1 MQRDPSLRDGMRAAL
16 PLILP
21 VLVFGISFGVV
32 AQPIIGG
39 LAASAMSATIIAGAS
54 QIAAVTVLDSGG
66 GAAAAVVAGLL
77 MNARFFP
84 MALAVAPALRGSRL
98 RQLVEVQA
106 AVDASFVLA
115 DQGDGTF
122 SRGMLVG
129 SWLPQ
134 TAAWVGGTVIGVLLG
149 EVIPDPQ
156 ELGLDVVLPAFFIT
170 LLVRDV
176 RASGTRRTFEVIG
189 LAIAIT
195 LALTPVAPA
204 GMPVVAAAA
213 AALLGLRR

>member
-21 VLVFGISFGVV
+21 VFVFGISFGVV
-32 AQPIIGG
+32 AQPIVGG
-39 LAASAMSATIIAGAS
+39 LAASVMSATVIAGAA
-54 QIAAVTVLDSGG
+54 QVAAVTVLDSGG
-66 GAAAAVVAGLL
+66 GVAAAVVAGLL

-84 MALAVAPALRGSRL
+84 MALALAPALRGSRL

-156 ELGLDVVLPAFFIT
+156 RFGLDVVLPAFFIT

-176 RASGTRRTFEVIG
+176 RTSGTRRTFAVMG

-204 GMPVVAAAA
+204 GMPVVVAAG

>member
-1 MQRDPSLRDGMRAAL
+1 MQRDPSLRDGLRAAL

-32 AQPIIGG
+32 AQPIVGG
-39 LAASAMSATIIAGAS
+39 LAASVMSATIIAGAS

-66 GAAAAVVAGLL
+66 GVAAAVVAGLL
-77 MNARFFP
+77 MNARFLP
-84 MALAVAPALRGSRL
+84 MTLAVAPALRGSRL
-98 RQLVEVQA
+98 RQVVEAQA
-106 AVDASFVLA
+106 TVDASFVLA
-115 DQGDGTF
+115 DQGGGTF

-156 ELGLDVVLPAFFIT
+156 QFGLDVVLPAFFIT
-170 LLVRDV
+170 LVVRDV
-176 RASGTRRTFEVIG
+176 RTSGTRRTFAVMG

-204 GMPVVAAAA
+204 GMPVVVAAG

>member
-1 MQRDPSLRDGMRAAL
+1 M
-16 PLILP
+16 
-21 VLVFGISFGVV
+21 
-32 AQPIIGG
+32 
-39 LAASAMSATIIAGAS
+39 T
-54 QIAAVTVLDSGG
+54 
-66 GAAAAVVAGLL
+66 
-77 MNARFFP
+77 
-84 MALAVAPALRGSRL
+84 LAVAPALRGSRL
-98 RQLVEVQA
+98 RQVVEAQA
-106 AVDASFVLA
+106 TVDASFVLA
-115 DQGDGTF
+115 DQGGGTF

-156 ELGLDVVLPAFFIT
+156 QFGLDVVLPAFFIT
-170 LLVRDV
+170 LVVRDV
-176 RASGTRRTFEVIG
+176 RTSGTRRTFAVMG

-204 GMPVVAAAA
+204 GMPVVVAAG